1 MRITNKNFMTL
12 AVLIAGCLCACSPTG
27 PDADTVVAV
36 SYNTQGEAPFRTLTV
51 DATTVRFESRLD
63 NLERFNYDTVEAD
76 AGFLGVVRSTFNLAE
91 VRGLTDRVDTGLLAV
106 DAALLVTITISYRLK
121 DDLSLYE
128 KIIKYTDPAHDE
140 LTNLDKALS
149 EKAGQLRR

>member
-36 SYNTQGEAPFRTLTV
+36 SYNIFGEAPFQTLTV

-76 AGFLGVVRSTFNLAE
+76 AAFLGVVRSTFNLSE
-91 VRGLTDRVDTGLLAV
+91 VRGLTDRVDTGKLAV
-106 DAALLVTITISYRLK
+106 DVPLVTITISYRLK

-140 LTNLDKALS
+140 LTNLDKALE